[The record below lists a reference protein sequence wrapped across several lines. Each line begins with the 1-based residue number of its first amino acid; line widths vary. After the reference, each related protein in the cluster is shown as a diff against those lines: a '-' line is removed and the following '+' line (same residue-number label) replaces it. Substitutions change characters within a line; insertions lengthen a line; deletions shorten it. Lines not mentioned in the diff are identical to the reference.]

1 MSAVLIRPTPVT
13 DAILTGST
21 TSETVAAWSAATTY
35 AVDQLARSDSTK
47 RIYKSVQ
54 GTNTNHNPT
63 TDDGTWWVDVGPTNK
78 WAMFD
83 NSVGTRTTATTEFS
97 VTLEPGRFGAIAFL
111 DTYATAIDVEITDL
125 DTSTVVY
132 TTTISMESYQ
142 IGNWYDYLT
151 APLEFRTEA
160 YLTGLPSLANPELS
174 VRIYGSTGDTVECGV
189 MVVGYPYELGSTQYG
204 ASVGILDYSKKDVSN
219 EGVVSLV
226 EGKFARKMD
235 ITLQCDAALLNR
247 NLQVLSAVRAIPC
260 VWVAVS
266 DAENFEALMVFGW
279 AREFN
284 IVISYPTFHLC
295 NLRIEGLT

>member
-21 TSETVAAWSAATTY
+21 AVETVAAWNSGTTY
-35 AVDQLARSDSTK
+35 ALGDTARLDSTK
-47 RIYKSVQ
+47 RIYRSLQ
-54 GTNTNHNPT
+54 AGNTNQDPT
-63 TDDGTWWVDVGPTNK
+63 TEPTWWEDIGPTNK
-78 WAMFD
+78 WVMFD
-83 NSVGTRTTATTEFS
+83 DSVGTRTTATTELS
-97 VTLEPGRFGAIAFL
+97 VTLEPGRFGALAFL
-111 DTYATAIDVEITDL
+111 DTFATAIDVTITDL

-132 TTTISMESYQ
+132 TTTIYMESFQ
-142 IGNWYDYLT
+142 IGSWEDYLN

-160 YLTGLPSLANPELS
+160 FLTGLPSLANPQLA

-204 ASVGILDYSKKDVSN
+204 ASVGILDYSKKDVSDA
-219 EGVVSLV
+219 GVVSLV

-247 NLQVLSAVRAIPC
+247 NLGVMSAVRAIPC

-266 DAENFEALMVFGW
+266 DAANFEALIVYGW

-284 IVISYPTFHLC
+284 IVISYPSFHLC